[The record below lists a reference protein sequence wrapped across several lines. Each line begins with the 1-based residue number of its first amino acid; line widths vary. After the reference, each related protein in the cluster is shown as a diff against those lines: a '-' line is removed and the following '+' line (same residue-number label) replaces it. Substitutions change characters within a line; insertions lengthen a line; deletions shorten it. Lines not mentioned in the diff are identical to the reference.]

1 MATYDLEEQEQ
12 IAEIKAWWKQYGNL
26 LAGLV
31 TAVSIAVVAWQ
42 GWNWYQRNQT
52 AQASMVYG
60 VLQNAVLE
68 NDAQRIKT
76 ASGELI
82 EKFGSTAYAP
92 LAALTAARVMSDAGD
107 AKTAKLQLAWVV
119 EHGKDQLRDLARLR
133 LATLLLDEKAYDE
146 ALKQLD
152 GTPSTGFAGRFA
164 DGRGDILAA
173 QGKTAEARAAYQAA
187 LASLDKAGQS
197 AGENAPPNSQVNAA
211 YRESL
216 QLKLDALGES
226 G

>member
-12 IAEIKAWWKQYGNL
+12 IAQMKAWWQQYGTL
-26 LAGLV
+26 LTGLV
-31 TAVSIAVVAWQ
+31 TAASIGVVGWQ
-42 GWNWYQRNQT
+42 GWNWYQRNQ
-52 AQASMVYG
+52 AGQASQVYS
-60 VLQNAVLE
+60 VMQKAVLD
-68 NDAQRIKT
+68 NDAQRIKA
-76 ASGELI
+76 ASGELL
-82 EKFGSTAYAP
+82 EKYPRTAYAP
-92 LAALTAARVMSDAGD
+92 LAALIAAKATYAAGD
-107 AKTAKLQLAWVV
+107 VKTAKLQLLWVV

-152 GTPSTGFAGRFA
+152 GTPSAGFAGRFA

-187 LASLDKAGQS
+187 LASLDKAGAS
-197 AGENAPPNSQVNAA
+197 AGGNAPPNRQVNAA